1 MRGRVPLF
9 RILPLQLARKPDCS
23 VLALDRALAPPS
35 VLDLALA
42 ALLATD
48 RRAGQQWD
56 GARASTRPRALR
68 AVSEV
73 GVRHMDGVGAEPRAV
88 RALEAWLRP
97 PLIPWQPLR
106 QLQETQREIEA
117 LQRGDTKS
125 GSAEERAWS
134 SRFSAAGDGVVVVPS
149 EQLSDGRCTVCNT
162 GLWGRAESFVAS
174 MQQELPS
181 LERPR
186 WLPRVPRASAHLV
199 ANSNEY
205 VPDTPAP
212 SRIRHE
218 KGTASNEN
226 PRLEPEPE
234 PRLAPT
240 GNNRSKLHFHT
251 MPGSWEM
258 KRWGAA
264 PEGYCWCAPRS
275 RHTMIVC

>member
-1 MRGRVPLF
+1 
-9 RILPLQLARKPDCS
+9 
-23 VLALDRALAPPS
+23 
-35 VLDLALA
+35 
-42 ALLATD
+42 
-48 RRAGQQWD
+48 
-56 GARASTRPRALR
+56 
-68 AVSEV
+68 
-73 GVRHMDGVGAEPRAV
+73 MDGVGAEPRAV

-97 PLIPWQPLR
+97 PLIPWQALR

-134 SRFSAAGDGVVVVPS
+134 SRFSAGDGVVVVPS
-149 EQLSDGRCTVCNT
+149 EQLSDGRCTVCNA

-174 MQQELPS
+174 VQRELPS

-218 KGTASNEN
+218 KGTGSNEN

-275 RHTMIVC
+275 RHTTSASTAVCFQGHLQLHGVANCFDPGALRSTRCKKIRRTESRFKSLCAAFVSRSSGVFQISLVAMSL

>member
-1 MRGRVPLF
+1 M
-9 RILPLQLARKPDCS
+9 
-23 VLALDRALAPPS
+23 LALDRALAPPS

-97 PLIPWQPLR
+97 PLIPWQALR

-149 EQLSDGRCTVCNT
+149 EQLSDGRCTVLVT
-162 GLWGRAESFVAS
+162 QDYGGV
-174 MQQELPS
+174 Q
-181 LERPR
+181 
-186 WLPRVPRASAHLV
+186 RAS
-199 ANSNEY
+199 
-205 VPDTPAP
+205 
-212 SRIRHE
+212 SRRC
-218 KGTASNEN
+218 SRNCR
-226 PRLEPEPE
+226 RLNGHAGY
-234 PRLAPT
+234 RGCLGHQLTSLPT
-240 GNNRSKLHFHT
+240 VMNMYLIHQHQVG
-251 MPGSWEM
+251 
-258 KRWGAA
+258 
-264 PEGYCWCAPRS
+264 
-275 RHTMIVC
+275 